1 MNGFVVIVGY
11 LLGSIPFG
19 LLFARF
25 RGVDIRAAGSGNIGA
40 TNVGRSVG
48 KREGIWTLA
57 CDIGKGVVAVLI
69 AWGAALPTGWVAT
82 VCLAVVLGHVYSPW
96 LRFRGGKGVAA
107 TAGAFLAA
115 APLPLLICLL
125 VFALVVKAS
134 RRVSLGS
141 VVSAAALPFSLWGL
155 DAAPQMIAAG
165 AIAAVIIIVK
175 HKDNLRRLKA
185 GTEPPLGA
193 VTCPPETG
201 AV

>member
-19 LLFARF
+19 LLFARS
-25 RGVDIRAAGSGNIGA
+25 RGVDIRATGSGNIGA

-69 AWGAALPTGWVAT
+69 ARAAGLPPGWVAT
-82 VCLAVVLGHVYSPW
+82 VCLAVVLGHVYPPW
-96 LRFRGGKGVAA
+96 LQFRGGKGVAA
-107 TAGAFLAA
+107 TGGAFLAV
-115 APLPLLICLL
+115 APLPILICLL
-125 VFALVVKAS
+125 VFALSVKAS
-134 RRVSLGS
+134 RRVSVGS

-165 AIAAVIIIVK
+165 GIAALVIILK

-185 GTEPPLGA
+185 GTEPPVSA
-193 VTCPPETG
+193 
-201 AV
+201 A

>member
-19 LLFARF
+19 LLFALSRE
-25 RGVDIRAAGSGNIGA
+25 VDIRATGSGNIGA

-57 CDIGKGVVAVLI
+57 CDIGKGVAAVLF
-69 AWGAALPTGWVAT
+69 ARAAGLPPGWVAT

-107 TAGAFLAA
+107 TAGAFLAV

-125 VFALVVKAS
+125 VFALSVKAS
-134 RRVSLGS
+134 RRVSVGS
-141 VVSAAALPFSLWGL
+141 VASAVVLPISLWGL
-155 DAAPQMIAAG
+155 DAAPQLIAAG
-165 AIAAVIIIVK
+165 GIAAFIIILK
-175 HKDNLRRLKA
+175 HKDNLRRLTA
-185 GTEPPLGA
+185 GTEPPIGA
-193 VTCPPETG
+193 
-201 AV
+201 A

>member
-1 MNGFVVIVGY
+1 MNGFVVFVGY

-19 LLFARF
+19 LLFARS
-25 RGVDIRAAGSGNIGA
+25 RGVDIRATGSGNIGA

-57 CDIGKGVVAVLI
+57 FDIGKGIVAVLI
-69 AWGAALPTGWVAT
+69 ARAAALPPGWVAT
-82 VCLAVVLGHVYSPW
+82 VCLAVVLGHVYPPW

-107 TAGAFLAA
+107 TGGAFLAV
-115 APLPLLICLL
+115 APLPILICLL
-125 VFALVVKAS
+125 VFALSVKAS
-134 RRVSLGS
+134 RRVSVGS

-165 AIAAVIIIVK
+165 GIAALVIILK

-185 GTEPPLGA
+185 GTEPPVGA
-193 VTCPPETG
+193 
-201 AV
+201 A